1 MTELLMKAFA
11 EAANL
16 PENDQDVLAKAL
28 LEDLAAE
35 EKWDQAFA
43 NSHDRLAALA
53 DEAIAEFEQDETR
66 LLEQTY
72 DIPHN
77 QVFKNGNSEPPTRTQ
92 QTGC

>member
-1 MTELLMKAFA
+1 MTELLEKAFA

-16 PENDQDVLAKAL
+16 PEEEQDQLAKTL

-53 DEAIAEFEQDETR
+53 DEAIVEFEQCDTRPLDES
-66 LLEQTY
+66 L
-72 DIPHN
+72 
-77 QVFKNGNSEPPTRTQ
+77 
-92 QTGC
+92 